1 MLELG
6 KTIVRHP
13 VYKHLCT
20 VEKMKTSQPNT
31 TMKWKVSS
39 RCSVTVR
46 SSGGVLSYWFLSCL
60 NDVITQFHITINKV
74 NGMRL
79 RRV

>member
-13 VYKHLCT
+13 IYKHLCT
-20 VEKMKTSQPNT
+20 VEKMKNSQPTT

-39 RCSVTVR
+39 RCSVILR
-46 SSGGVLSYWFLSCL
+46 SSGGVLKSHSGFGNRQQFALS
-60 NDVITQFHITINKV
+60 
-74 NGMRL
+74 
-79 RRV
+79 